1 MRELAWAALVVAGL
15 AACGGAPIHAAA
27 LGEAERVRLSP
38 GAREGAELAPET
50 YARAEQERELARRAD
65 ASGDEVGSALHA
77 ERAIAA
83 YGHALVVARLARAG
97 TELADAKKSLDDAR
111 AQGQMLDASR
121 AKLDEDAAELE
132 KRLQIARERLLPAP
146 SAATSGEREAAR
158 LSAARS
164 LAVEARL
171 LCSAASLVASDAAG
185 LAETAA
191 DVAKLEQR
199 LKDRARAQ
207 PAPIDDATRV
217 RALCLDVLTRAR
229 RTAGGDDGRTDALLS
244 ELSASG
250 AWEPARDERGVVVT
264 LRGLFRGARL
274 TDGGMSKLKE
284 LGHIAAAHADFAIE
298 VVVHDAQPPAETDDL
313 DARRAAAALEA
324 LIAGGAAA
332 PRVKTELAGARAPVA
347 DPNDAKGRARNERLE
362 VVFVYTVASLY
373 PKP

>member
-1 MRELAWAALVVAGL
+1 MRALAWAVLVVANL
-15 AACGGAPIHAAA
+15 AACGGAPIRAAA

-65 ASGDEVGSALHA
+65 ASGDELGSALHA

-97 TELADAKKSLDDAR
+97 TELAEAKKSLDDAS
-111 AQGQMLDASR
+111 AQGQGLDASR
-121 AKLDEDAAELE
+121 AKLEEDAAELE

-171 LCSAASLVASDAAG
+171 LCSAAGLVASDAAG
-185 LAETAA
+185 LAEAAA
-191 DVAKLEQR
+191 DVVKLELR
-199 LKDRARAQ
+199 LKDAARAH
-207 PAPIDDATRV
+207 PAPIDEATRA

-229 RTAGGDDGRTDALLS
+229 RTAGGDDGRADALLS

-250 AWEPARDERGVVVT
+250 GWEPARDERGVVVT
-264 LRGLFRGARL
+264 LRGLFLGARL
-274 TDGGMSKLKE
+274 TDGGMTKLKE
-284 LGHIAAAHADFAIE
+284 LGRVAAAHADFAIE
-298 VVVHDAQPPAETDDL
+298 VVVHDAQPPAETDGL

-324 LIAGGAAA
+324 LVTGGAAA
-332 PRVKTELAGARAPVA
+332 PRLRSELAGTGAPVA
-347 DPNDAKGRARNERLE
+347 DPNDARGRARNERLE
-362 VVFVYTVASLY
+362 VVFVASSR
-373 PKP
+373 